1 MLTGLE
7 MDGKITAYKRFIKI
21 KNVRENGVI
30 RRKSMKKKITYTLFI
45 PGMVL
50 VLYFMIMPLIG
61 TIIPTFN
68 SDGGFSLSQYT
79 EFFKDP
85 YNMEIFYRTM
95 KISLISAIICMFVGV
110 PTAYFISRS
119 SKNLRGL
126 FMALTVFPIL
136 TNSVVR
142 SFAWMS
148 ILGKSGIINSLLL
161 KFNFI
166 SEPLTL
172 LYTEGAIIVGT
183 TYIFLPMM
191 IISLVGVMEN
201 IDKDLLEAAESL
213 GANKVKAFFKV
224 VFPLSLPG
232 LIVGTVLVFTGSL
245 TAYTTPQ
252 LLGGNKNT
260 VLATLIYQKT
270 MTLGDWQGAA
280 VVATVMIISTLIVIK
295 GINFLAARLDKR
307 GV

>member
-1 MLTGLE
+1 M
-7 MDGKITAYKRFIKI
+7 KRK
-21 KNVRENGVI
+21 GQ
-30 RRKSMKKKITYTLFI
+30 YLLLI
-45 PGMVL
+45 PCIVL
-50 VLYFMIMPLIG
+50 VAYFMIVPLMEI
-61 TIIPTFN
+61 IIPTFTN
-68 SDGGFSLSQYT
+68 TTDGMFNAYK
-79 EFFKDP
+79 EFFTDS
-85 YNMEIFYRTM
+85 YMMSIFLRTI
-95 KISLISAIICMFVGV
+95 KISLISSLICMTIGV
-110 PTAYFISRS
+110 PVSYYISRV
-119 SKNLRGL
+119 SKKLRGL
-126 FMALTVFPIL
+126 FIALTVFPIL

-148 ILGKSGIINSLLL
+148 ILGKNGLINTLLTKLNIIN
-161 KFNFI
+161 
-166 SEPLTL
+166 EPLSL

-183 TYIFLPMM
+183 VYIFLPLM

-201 IDKDLLEAAESL
+201 IDNDLLEAAESL
-213 GANKVKAFFKV
+213 GANKLKSFFKI

-280 VVATVMIISTLIVIK
+280 VVATIMIVVTLIVIK
-295 GINFLAARLDKR
+295 GINFLASRLDKR
-307 GV
+307 GVS

>member
-1 MLTGLE
+1 M
-7 MDGKITAYKRFIKI
+7 KRKG
-21 KNVRENGVI
+21 R
-30 RRKSMKKKITYTLFI
+30 YLLFI
-45 PGMVL
+45 PCIVL
-50 VLYFMIMPLIG
+50 VAYFMIVPLVEI
-61 TIIPTFN
+61 IIPTFTN
-68 SDGGFSLSQYT
+68 TKDGMFSAYK
-79 EFFKDP
+79 EFFTDS
-85 YNMEIFYRTM
+85 YMMSIFLRTI
-95 KISLISAIICMFVGV
+95 KISVISSVICMIIGV
-110 PTAYFISRS
+110 PVSYYISRV
-119 SKNLRGL
+119 SKKIRGL
-126 FMALTVFPIL
+126 FIALTVFPIL

-148 ILGKSGIINSLLL
+148 ILGKSGIINNLLMKL
-161 KFNFI
+161 NI
-166 SEPLTL
+166 INEPLSL

-183 TYIFLPMM
+183 VYIFLPLM

-201 IDKDLLEAAESL
+201 IDNDLLEAAESL
-213 GANKVKAFFKV
+213 GANKLKSFFKV

-280 VVATVMIISTLIVIK
+280 VVATIMIVVTLIVIK
-295 GINFLAARLDKR
+295 GINFLASRLDKR
-307 GV
+307 GVS

>member
-1 MLTGLE
+1 M
-7 MDGKITAYKRFIKI
+7 KRK
-21 KNVRENGVI
+21 GH
-30 RRKSMKKKITYTLFI
+30 YLLFI
-45 PGMVL
+45 PCIVL
-50 VLYFMIMPLIG
+50 VAYFMIVPLLDI
-61 TIIPTFN
+61 IIPTFAN
-68 SDGGFSLSQYT
+68 TKDGMFSAYR
-79 EFFKDP
+79 EFFTDS
-85 YNMEIFYRTM
+85 YMMSIFWRTI
-95 KISLISAIICMFVGV
+95 KISLISSLICMVIGV
-110 PTAYFISRS
+110 PVSYYISRV
-119 SKNLRGL
+119 SKKVRGL
-126 FMALTVFPIL
+126 FIALTVFPIL

-148 ILGKSGIINSLLL
+148 ILGKNGIINNLLIKL
-161 KFNFI
+161 NI
-166 SEPLTL
+166 VNEPLSL

-183 TYIFLPMM
+183 VYIFLPLM

-201 IDKDLLEAAESL
+201 IDNDLLEAAESL
-213 GANKVKAFFKV
+213 GANRLKAFFKV

-280 VVATVMIISTLIVIK
+280 VVATIMIVVTLIVIK
-295 GINFLAARLDKR
+295 GINFLASRLDKR
-307 GV
+307 GVS

>member
-1 MLTGLE
+1 M
-7 MDGKITAYKRFIKI
+7 KRK
-21 KNVRENGVI
+21 GQ
-30 RRKSMKKKITYTLFI
+30 YLLLI
-45 PGMVL
+45 PCIVL
-50 VLYFMIMPLIG
+50 VAYFMIIPLMEI
-61 TIIPTFN
+61 IIPTFTN
-68 SDGGFSLSQYT
+68 TEGGMFNTYK
-79 EFFKDP
+79 EFFTDS
-85 YNMEIFYRTM
+85 YMMSIFLRTI
-95 KISLISAIICMFVGV
+95 KISLISSLICMTIGV
-110 PTAYFISRS
+110 PVSYYISRV
-119 SKNLRGL
+119 SKKLRGL
-126 FMALTVFPIL
+126 FIALTVFPIL

-148 ILGKSGIINSLLL
+148 ILGKNGLINTLLTKL
-161 KFNFI
+161 NII
-166 SEPLTL
+166 SEPLSL

-183 TYIFLPMM
+183 VYIFLPLM

-201 IDKDLLEAAESL
+201 IDNDLLEAAESL
-213 GANKVKAFFKV
+213 GANKLKSFFKV

-280 VVATVMIISTLIVIK
+280 VVATIMIVVTLIVIK
-295 GINFLAARLDKR
+295 GINFLASRLDKR
-307 GV
+307 GVS

>member
-1 MLTGLE
+1 M
-7 MDGKITAYKRFIKI
+7 KRK
-21 KNVRENGVI
+21 GQ
-30 RRKSMKKKITYTLFI
+30 YLLLI
-45 PGMVL
+45 PCIVL
-50 VLYFMIMPLIG
+50 VAYFMIIPLMEI
-61 TIIPTFN
+61 IIPTFTN
-68 SDGGFSLSQYT
+68 TEGGMFNTYK
-79 EFFKDP
+79 EFFTDS
-85 YNMEIFYRTM
+85 YMMSIFLRTI
-95 KISLISAIICMFVGV
+95 KISLISSLICMTIGV
-110 PTAYFISRS
+110 PVSYYISRV
-119 SKNLRGL
+119 SKKLRGL
-126 FMALTVFPIL
+126 FIALTVFPIL

-148 ILGKSGIINSLLL
+148 ILGKNGLINTLLTKLNIIN
-161 KFNFI
+161 
-166 SEPLTL
+166 EPLSL

-183 TYIFLPMM
+183 VYIFLPLM

-201 IDKDLLEAAESL
+201 IDNDLLEAAESL
-213 GANKVKAFFKV
+213 GANKLKSFFKI

-280 VVATVMIISTLIVIK
+280 VVATIMIVVTLIVIK
-295 GINFLAARLDKR
+295 GINFLASRLDKR
-307 GV
+307 GVS

>member
-1 MLTGLE
+1 MKR
-7 MDGKITAYKRFIKI
+7 KIGYL
-21 KNVRENGVI
+21 
-30 RRKSMKKKITYTLFI
+30 LFI
-45 PGMVL
+45 PCIVL
-50 VLYFMIMPLIG
+50 VAYFMIVPLVDI
-61 TIIPTFN
+61 IIPTFTN
-68 SDGGFSLSQYT
+68 TTDGVFSVYK
-79 EFFKDP
+79 EFFKDS
-85 YNMEIFYRTM
+85 YMMSIFWRTI
-95 KISLISAIICMFVGV
+95 KISLISSVICMIIGV
-110 PTAYFISRS
+110 PVSYYISRV
-119 SKNLRGL
+119 SKKIRGL
-126 FMALTVFPIL
+126 FIALTVFPIL

-148 ILGKSGIINSLLL
+148 ILGKSGIINNLLMKL
-161 KFNFI
+161 NI
-166 SEPLTL
+166 INEPLSL

-183 TYIFLPMM
+183 VYIFLPLM

-201 IDKDLLEAAESL
+201 IDNDLLEAAESL
-213 GANKVKAFFKV
+213 GANKLKSFFKV

-280 VVATVMIISTLIVIK
+280 VVATIMIVVTLIVIK
-295 GINFLAARLDKR
+295 GINFLASRLDKR
-307 GV
+307 GVS

>member
-1 MLTGLE
+1 
-7 MDGKITAYKRFIKI
+7 
-21 KNVRENGVI
+21 
-30 RRKSMKKKITYTLFI
+30 MKKKWTYVLFV
-45 PGMVL
+45 PCL
-50 VLYFMIMPLIG
+50 VLLMYFMIVPLLT

-68 SDGGFSLSQYT
+68 VDGSFGLGNYT
-79 EFFKDP
+79 SFFKDE
-85 YNMEIFYRTM
+85 YMMGIFWRTIR
-95 KISLISAIICMFVGV
+95 ISLVSSIICMFIGV
-110 PTAYFISRS
+110 PTAYFISRT
-119 SKNLRGL
+119 SKKARGL
-126 FMALTVFPIL
+126 FIALTVFPIL

-148 ILGKSGIINSLLL
+148 ILGKNGVINNLLMKLNIIQ
-161 KFNFI
+161 
-166 SEPLTL
+166 EPLSL

-183 TYIFLPMM
+183 VYIFLPLM

-201 IDKDLLEAAESL
+201 IEKDLLEAAESL
-213 GANKVKAFFKV
+213 GANKLTAFFKV

-280 VVATVMIISTLIVIK
+280 VVATIMIVTTLIVIK
-295 GINFLAARLDKR
+295 GINFLASRMDKR

>member
-1 MLTGLE
+1 M
-7 MDGKITAYKRFIKI
+7 KRKG
-21 KNVRENGVI
+21 R
-30 RRKSMKKKITYTLFI
+30 YLLFI
-45 PGMVL
+45 PCIVL
-50 VLYFMIMPLIG
+50 VAYFMIVPLVEI
-61 TIIPTFN
+61 IIPTFTN
-68 SDGGFSLSQYT
+68 TKDGMFSAYK
-79 EFFKDP
+79 EFFTDS
-85 YNMEIFYRTM
+85 YMMSIFLRTI
-95 KISLISAIICMFVGV
+95 KISVISSVICMIIGMPVS
-110 PTAYFISRS
+110 YYISRV
-119 SKNLRGL
+119 SKKIRGL
-126 FMALTVFPIL
+126 FIALTVFPIL

-148 ILGKSGIINSLLL
+148 ILGKNGIINNLLMKL
-161 KFNFI
+161 NI
-166 SEPLTL
+166 INEPLSL

-183 TYIFLPMM
+183 VYIFLPLM

-201 IDKDLLEAAESL
+201 IDNDLLEAAESL
-213 GANKVKAFFKV
+213 GANRLKSFFKV

-280 VVATVMIISTLIVIK
+280 VVATIMIIVTLIVIK
-295 GINFLAARLDKR
+295 GINFLASRLDKR
-307 GV
+307 GVS

>member
-1 MLTGLE
+1 MR
-7 MDGKITAYKRFIKI
+7 KISQYL
-21 KNVRENGVI
+21 
-30 RRKSMKKKITYTLFI
+30 LFI
-45 PGMVL
+45 PCMVL
-50 VLYFMIMPLIG
+50 VAYFMIVPLVDI
-61 TIIPTFN
+61 IIPTFTN
-68 SDGGFSLSQYT
+68 TNGGMFSAYK
-79 EFFKDP
+79 EFFTDS
-85 YNMEIFYRTM
+85 YMMSIFWRTI
-95 KISLISAIICMFVGV
+95 KISLVSSIICMFIGV
-110 PTAYFISRS
+110 PVSYYISRV
-119 SKNLRGL
+119 SKKVRGL
-126 FMALTVFPIL
+126 LIALTVFPIL

-148 ILGKSGIINSLLL
+148 ILGKNGIINSLLM
-161 KFNFI
+161 KFNLI
-166 SEPLTL
+166 QEPLSL

-183 TYIFLPMM
+183 IYIFLPLM

-201 IDKDLLEAAESL
+201 IDNDLLEAAESL
-213 GANKVKAFFKV
+213 GANRLKAFFKV

-280 VVATVMIISTLIVIK
+280 VVATIMIIVTLIVIK
-295 GINFLAARLDKR
+295 GINFLASRLDKR
-307 GV
+307 GVA

>member
-1 MLTGLE
+1 M
-7 MDGKITAYKRFIKI
+7 KRK
-21 KNVRENGVI
+21 GQ
-30 RRKSMKKKITYTLFI
+30 YLLLI
-45 PGMVL
+45 PCIVL
-50 VLYFMIMPLIG
+50 VAYFMIIPLMEI
-61 TIIPTFN
+61 IIPTFTN
-68 SDGGFSLSQYT
+68 TTDGMFNAYK
-79 EFFKDP
+79 EFFTDS
-85 YNMEIFYRTM
+85 YMMSIFLRTI
-95 KISLISAIICMFVGV
+95 KISLISSLICMTIGV
-110 PTAYFISRS
+110 PVSYYISRV
-119 SKNLRGL
+119 SKKLRGL
-126 FMALTVFPIL
+126 FIALTVFPIL

-148 ILGKSGIINSLLL
+148 ILGKNGLINTLLTKLNIIN
-161 KFNFI
+161 
-166 SEPLTL
+166 EPLSL

-183 TYIFLPMM
+183 VYIFLPLM

-201 IDKDLLEAAESL
+201 IDNDLLEAAESL
-213 GANKVKAFFKV
+213 GANKLKSFFKV

-280 VVATVMIISTLIVIK
+280 VVATIMIVVTLIVIK
-295 GINFLAARLDKR
+295 GINFLASRLDKR
-307 GV
+307 GVS

>member
-1 MLTGLE
+1 M
-7 MDGKITAYKRFIKI
+7 KRKG
-21 KNVRENGVI
+21 R
-30 RRKSMKKKITYTLFI
+30 YLLFI
-45 PGMVL
+45 PCIVL
-50 VLYFMIMPLIG
+50 VAYFMIVPLVEI
-61 TIIPTFN
+61 IIPTFTN
-68 SDGGFSLSQYT
+68 TKDGMFSAYK
-79 EFFKDP
+79 EFFTDS
-85 YNMEIFYRTM
+85 YMMSIFLRTI
-95 KISLISAIICMFVGV
+95 KISVISSVICMIIGV
-110 PTAYFISRS
+110 PVSYYISRV
-119 SKNLRGL
+119 SKKIRGL
-126 FMALTVFPIL
+126 FIALTVFPIL

-148 ILGKSGIINSLLL
+148 ILGKNGIINNLLMKL
-161 KFNFI
+161 NI
-166 SEPLTL
+166 INEPLSL

-183 TYIFLPMM
+183 VYIFLPLM

-201 IDKDLLEAAESL
+201 IDNDLLEAAESL
-213 GANKVKAFFKV
+213 GANRLKSFFKV

-280 VVATVMIISTLIVIK
+280 VVATIMIAVTLIVIK
-295 GINFLAARLDKR
+295 GINFIASTLDKR
-307 GV
+307 GVA

>member
-1 MLTGLE
+1 M
-7 MDGKITAYKRFIKI
+7 KRKG
-21 KNVRENGVI
+21 R
-30 RRKSMKKKITYTLFI
+30 YLLFI
-45 PGMVL
+45 PCIVL
-50 VLYFMIMPLIG
+50 VAYFMIVPLVDI
-61 TIIPTFN
+61 IIPTFTN
-68 SDGGFSLSQYT
+68 TKDGMFSAYK
-79 EFFKDP
+79 EFFADS
-85 YNMEIFYRTM
+85 YMMSIFLITI
-95 KISLISAIICMFVGV
+95 KISLISSVICMIIGV
-110 PTAYFISRS
+110 PVSYYISRV
-119 SKNLRGL
+119 SKKLRGL
-126 FMALTVFPIL
+126 FIALTVFPIL

-148 ILGKSGIINSLLL
+148 ILGKSGIINTLLMKL
-161 KFNFI
+161 NI
-166 SEPLTL
+166 INEPLSL

-183 TYIFLPMM
+183 VYIFLPLM

-201 IDKDLLEAAESL
+201 IDNDLLEAAESL
-213 GANKVKAFFKV
+213 GANKLKSFFKV

-280 VVATVMIISTLIVIK
+280 VVATIMIVVTLIVIK
-295 GINFLAARLDKR
+295 GINFLASRLDKR
-307 GV
+307 GVS

>member
-1 MLTGLE
+1 M
-7 MDGKITAYKRFIKI
+7 KRKG
-21 KNVRENGVI
+21 R
-30 RRKSMKKKITYTLFI
+30 YLLFI
-45 PGMVL
+45 PCIVL
-50 VLYFMIMPLIG
+50 VAYFMIVPLVEI
-61 TIIPTFN
+61 IIPTFTN
-68 SDGGFSLSQYT
+68 TKDGMFSAYK
-79 EFFKDP
+79 EFFTDS
-85 YNMEIFYRTM
+85 YMMSIFLRTI
-95 KISLISAIICMFVGV
+95 KISVISSVICMIIGV
-110 PTAYFISRS
+110 PVSYYISRV
-119 SKNLRGL
+119 SKKIRGL
-126 FMALTVFPIL
+126 FIALTVFPIL

-148 ILGKSGIINSLLL
+148 ILGKNGIINNLLMKL
-161 KFNFI
+161 NI
-166 SEPLTL
+166 INEPLSL

-183 TYIFLPMM
+183 VYIFLPLM

-201 IDKDLLEAAESL
+201 IDNDLLEAAESL
-213 GANKVKAFFKV
+213 GSNRLKSFFKV

-280 VVATVMIISTLIVIK
+280 VVATIMIIVTLIVIK
-295 GINFLAARLDKR
+295 GINFLASRLDKR
-307 GV
+307 GVS

>member
-1 MLTGLE
+1 M
-7 MDGKITAYKRFIKI
+7 KRKG
-21 KNVRENGVI
+21 R
-30 RRKSMKKKITYTLFI
+30 YLLFI
-45 PGMVL
+45 PCIVL
-50 VLYFMIMPLIG
+50 VAYFMIVPLVEI
-61 TIIPTFN
+61 IIPTFTN
-68 SDGGFSLSQYT
+68 TKDGMFSAYK
-79 EFFKDP
+79 EFFTDS
-85 YNMEIFYRTM
+85 YMMSIFLRTI
-95 KISLISAIICMFVGV
+95 KISVISSVICMIIGV
-110 PTAYFISRS
+110 PVSYYISRV
-119 SKNLRGL
+119 SKKLRGL
-126 FMALTVFPIL
+126 FIALTVFPIL

-148 ILGKSGIINSLLL
+148 ILGKSGIINTLLMKL
-161 KFNFI
+161 NI
-166 SEPLTL
+166 INEPLSL

-183 TYIFLPMM
+183 VYIFLPLM

-201 IDKDLLEAAESL
+201 IDNDLLEAAESL
-213 GANKVKAFFKV
+213 GANKLKSFFKV

-280 VVATVMIISTLIVIK
+280 VVATIMIVVTLIVIK
-295 GINFLAARLDKR
+295 GINFLASRLDKR
-307 GV
+307 GVS

>member
-1 MLTGLE
+1 M
-7 MDGKITAYKRFIKI
+7 KRKG
-21 KNVRENGVI
+21 R
-30 RRKSMKKKITYTLFI
+30 YLLFI
-45 PGMVL
+45 PCIVL
-50 VLYFMIMPLIG
+50 VAYFMIVPLVDI
-61 TIIPTFN
+61 IIPTFTN
-68 SDGGFSLSQYT
+68 TKDGMFSAYK
-79 EFFKDP
+79 EFFADS
-85 YNMEIFYRTM
+85 YMMSIFLRTI
-95 KISLISAIICMFVGV
+95 KISLISSVICMIIGV
-110 PTAYFISRS
+110 PVSYYISRV
-119 SKNLRGL
+119 SKKLRGL
-126 FMALTVFPIL
+126 FIALTVFPIL

-148 ILGKSGIINSLLL
+148 ILGKNGIINNLLMKL
-161 KFNFI
+161 NI
-166 SEPLTL
+166 INEPLSL

-183 TYIFLPMM
+183 VYIFLPLM

-201 IDKDLLEAAESL
+201 IDNDLLEAAESL
-213 GANKVKAFFKV
+213 GANRLKSFFKV

-280 VVATVMIISTLIVIK
+280 VVATIMIVVTLIVIK
-295 GINFLAARLDKR
+295 GINFLASRLDKR
-307 GV
+307 GVS

>member
-1 MLTGLE
+1 M
-7 MDGKITAYKRFIKI
+7 KRKCH
-21 KNVRENGVI
+21 
-30 RRKSMKKKITYTLFI
+30 YLLFI
-45 PGMVL
+45 PCIVL
-50 VLYFMIMPLIG
+50 VAYFMIIPLLDI
-61 TIIPTFN
+61 IIPTFTN
-68 SDGGFSLSQYT
+68 IENGIFSAYK
-79 EFFKDP
+79 EFFEDS
-85 YNMEIFYRTM
+85 YMMSIFWRTI
-95 KISLISAIICMFVGV
+95 KVSLVSSIICMFIGV
-110 PTAYFISRS
+110 PVSYYISRV
-119 SKNLRGL
+119 SKKVRGL
-126 FMALTVFPIL
+126 FIALTVFPIL

-148 ILGKSGIINSLLL
+148 ILGKNGIINSLLMKL
-161 KFNFI
+161 NI
-166 SEPLTL
+166 ITEPLSL

-183 TYIFLPMM
+183 VYIFLPLM

-201 IDKDLLEAAESL
+201 IDNDLLEAAESL
-213 GANKVKAFFKV
+213 GANKLKAFFKV

-280 VVATVMIISTLIVIK
+280 VVATIMIVVTLVVIK
-295 GINFLAARLDKR
+295 GINLLASSLDKR
-307 GV
+307 GVA

>member
-1 MLTGLE
+1 M
-7 MDGKITAYKRFIKI
+7 KRKG
-21 KNVRENGVI
+21 R
-30 RRKSMKKKITYTLFI
+30 YLLFI
-45 PGMVL
+45 PCIVL
-50 VLYFMIMPLIG
+50 VAYFMIVPLVEI
-61 TIIPTFN
+61 IIPTFTN
-68 SDGGFSLSQYT
+68 TKDGMFSAYK
-79 EFFKDP
+79 EFFTDS
-85 YNMEIFYRTM
+85 YMMSIFLRTI
-95 KISLISAIICMFVGV
+95 KISVISSVICMIIGV
-110 PTAYFISRS
+110 PVSYYISRV
-119 SKNLRGL
+119 SKKIRGL
-126 FMALTVFPIL
+126 FIALTVFPIL

-148 ILGKSGIINSLLL
+148 ILGKNGVINNLLMKLNIIN
-161 KFNFI
+161 
-166 SEPLTL
+166 EPLSL

-183 TYIFLPMM
+183 VYIFLPLM

-201 IDKDLLEAAESL
+201 IDNDLLEAAESL
-213 GANKVKAFFKV
+213 GANRLKSFFKV

-280 VVATVMIISTLIVIK
+280 VVATIMIIVTLIVIK
-295 GINFLAARLDKR
+295 GINFLASRLDKR
-307 GV
+307 GVS